1 MALNTRDRAAVVA
14 AYTAEFN
21 RTEPSSGWDGDV
33 NTCRSGTTAGAYQL
47 SVLQRVNWYR
57 SMAGLPDVSYNTAL
71 NQNAQD
77 AALINSAEG
86 ALSHTPAGSVK
97 CYTQSG
103 RTGAENSNLA
113 LGLVGVTAA
122 DGYIDDE
129 GDNNTSVGHRA
140 WLLSRTLGGIAT
152 GDIEAG
158 DKHYPANAIY
168 VNGGGGTVATPR
180 DGYIAWP
187 PSGFVPDAVLYARWS
202 FTTGGTGVSY
212 QNAEV
217 TVTGPNGAVPVEINA
232 RSGFLEAGIVFTPA
246 LPSRKGT
253 SDTTYTVNIT
263 GVTGG
268 STSSYTYQVTAIHIN
283 EAPREQSISGWGAST
298 CAAPRSNIAK
308 VNLSDPEG
316 DATSYRLVPGYGDN
330 DNAMFQVNTNGIIQN
345 ITELSASQTTYRLR
359 YEATDTNGWTMQR
372 TLTVRLKDP
381 TTDTTIVCPGR
392 NLTLSANPQ
401 GGVRVTW
408 DAPINGRFGTWRVF
422 FTPGDAYCSGT
433 TTSCVV
439 TTLKNGTTYK
449 VDLYNDLGSWSSPHT
464 VTYTRALNPSSPTT
478 TIVTPSMKTL
488 KRGKTAKLSLYGKVP
503 TGSKTYKT
511 KGPCSVNRISST
523 VTAKR
528 SAVGVCTVSI
538 TVTTRTRT
546 GSPVRKTTQI
556 RLKVV

>member
-1 MALNTRDRAAVVA
+1 MLLNTQDRAAVIE

-21 RTEPSSGWDGDV
+21 RTEPSSNWSGDID
-33 NTCRSGTTAGAYQL
+33 TCQSGTTASTYQL

-57 SMAGLPDVSYNTAL
+57 NMAGLPDVSYNTAL

-77 AALINSAEG
+77 AALISSAVG
-86 ALSHTPAGSVK
+86 SLSHTPPASSK

-113 LGLVGVTAA
+113 LGLVGVKAA
-122 DGYIDDE
+122 DGYIDDQ

-212 QNAEV
+212 QNAQV

-232 RSGFLEAGIVFTPA
+232 RSGFLEAGIVFTPT
-246 LPSRKGT
+246 LPLKKVT
-253 SDTTYTVNIT
+253 SDTTYTVLIT

-283 EAPREQSISGWGAST
+283 EGPREQSISGWGAPT
-298 CAAPRSNIAK
+298 CTAPRSNIVK
-308 VNLSDPEG
+308 VNLTDPEG

-330 DNAMFQVNTNGIIQN
+330 DNALFQVNTNGIIQN
-345 ITELSASQTTYRLR
+345 IAELNVSQTTYRLR

-381 TTDTTIVCPGR
+381 AADTTVVCPGR
-392 NLTLSANPQ
+392 NLTLIANPQ

-408 DAPINGRFGTWRVF
+408 DAPAVGGAGTWRVF

-449 VDLYNDLGSWSSPHT
+449 VDLYNDQGPWSSPHT
-464 VTYTRALNPSSPTT
+464 VTYTKTSNPSSPTT
-478 TIVTPSMKTL
+478 TVVVPSMKTL
-488 KRGKTAKLSLYGKVP
+488 KRGEAAKLSLYGRVP
-503 TGSKTYKT
+503 TGTKTYKT
-511 KGPCSVNRISST
+511 KGPCSVNRSRTT

-528 SAVGVCTVSI
+528 SAVGVCTISI
-538 TVTTRTRT
+538 AATTRSRT
-546 GSPVRKTTQI
+546 GALVWKTSQI